1 MRLVLLSSLVLG
13 AGTTLLLSQLRWFSR
28 PRLADRLLPYSS
40 SAPQGTRGTGLLSVS
55 SFREVIAPLSQTIG
69 ARLAKLLGVSEELAV
84 RLGRIHS
91 DLDVSSFRVRQVG
104 WTFAAFGTGLSSVAA
119 IRPPFPA
126 AILLLFGSPALA
138 FLAIEQQL
146 ANRSAAWQRRVFL
159 ELPVVAEQLAM
170 LLSAGYSLGA
180 ALNRLA
186 DRGTG
191 VCALDLRR
199 VRGRV
204 RQGLTEVDA
213 LKEWAA
219 VAGVPALD
227 RLVPILAL
235 NREASDLGRL
245 VSEEARNIRRDVQ
258 RQLMETMER
267 RAQQVWIPVTIATL
281 IPGVIFLSIPFIEAL
296 RQFAGS

>member
-1 MRLVLLSSLVLG
+1 MRLVLLSSLALWAG
-13 AGTTLLLSQLRWFSR
+13 AALLLSQVRWFSR
-28 PRLADRLLPYSS
+28 PRLADRLLPFSAG
-40 SAPQGTRGTGLLSVS
+40 APQATRGSGVLSVS
-55 SFREVIAPLSQTIG
+55 SFHEVIAPLAQTIG
-69 ARLAKLLGVSEELAV
+69 ARIAKVLGVSEELAV
-84 RLGRIHS
+84 RLARIHS
-91 DLDVSSFRVRQVG
+91 ELDVSSFRIRQVG
-104 WTFAAFGTGLSSVAA
+104 WTAAAFGAGLFSAAA
-119 IRPPFPA
+119 IRPPLPA
-126 AILLLFGSPALA
+126 AILLLLGSPALA
-138 FLAIEQQL
+138 FLAVEQQL
-146 ANRSAAWQRRVFL
+146 AARSAAWQRRVFL
-159 ELPVVAEQLAM
+159 ELPVIAEQLAM

-204 RQGLTEVDA
+204 RQGLTEIDA
-213 LKEWAA
+213 LREWAA

-245 VSEEARNIRRDVQ
+245 VSEEARNVRRDVQ

-267 RAQQVWIPVTIATL
+267 RAQQVWIPVTVATL
-281 IPGVIFLSIPFIEAL
+281 VPGVIFLSIPFIEAL